1 MWPLGGPGR
10 RPHQVRQAVTYSL
23 VLAVVVLAFAAGLPA
38 AREGLYG
45 AGRWAGRQEQLLRF
59 GGPAQVSEHFLLWC
73 KPVSWGPGLRA
84 GDGQSSTAATVDA
97 VGYGQG
103 VLAAAEDVYLR
114 VAQDMGLTDAAV
126 QRRIPEK
133 IPLVLH
139 SDQASM
145 EKYVGSLGGI
155 PTAGAY
161 YRGVIHLA
169 AGTWW
174 TGALAHELTHAILD
188 YTGGPRVPRW
198 FSEGLAQWE
207 EYRVTGEVLFPPPP
221 AGEMPARVRAGDWRA
236 LEEQFPRL
244 SDEVAY
250 GVAWSVV
257 RFLCTEEEAPPA
269 PPGAVARAVAALA
282 GGADFPDAL
291 QAGWG
296 KPMTTLARDWATGQG
311 AATQDWAQS
320 WKGTGA
326 DDRERPLEVMVAWP
340 RRYWWSKMSVLSQ
353 N

>member
-10 RPHQVRQAVTYSL
+10 RPHQVRQAATYSL
-23 VLAVVVLAFAAGLPA
+23 VLAVAVLAFAAGLPA

-45 AGRWAGRQEQLLRF
+45 AGRGAGRQEQLLRL
-59 GGPAQVSEHFLLWC
+59 GGPAQVSEHFLLWWE
-73 KPVSWGPGLRA
+73 PATADAV
-84 GDGQSSTAATVDA
+84 GDGQGVRA
-97 VGYGQG
+97 V
-103 VLAAAEDVYLR
+103 AEDVYLR

-126 QRRIPEK
+126 RRRIPEK

-145 EKYVGSLGGI
+145 EKYVGNLGEV

-169 AGTWW
+169 AGTLW
-174 TGALAHELTHAILD
+174 TGALVHELTHAILD

-221 AGEMPARVRAGDWRA
+221 AGEIPARVRAGDWRA
-236 LEEQFPRL
+236 LEKQFPRL

-250 GVAWSVV
+250 GMAWSVV
-257 RFLCTEEEAPPA
+257 CFLCTEEEVPPA

-296 KPMTTLARDWATGQG
+296 KPMAELARDWATGQG

-340 RRYWWSKMSVLSQ
+340 RRYWWSKMSVQSQ